1 MKAST
6 FASMILTFGMLVACG
21 GAVSLGQNGGQ
32 LQKGAK
38 CTTCSGAA
46 PADAK
51 QCADGTAIGRD
62 CLSNGDGTCGYE
74 FPACPGDTPA
84 GSPGSKCGTCTGPVQ
99 EDARQCP
106 DGTSFGR
113 ECLYRADGTCGYDF
127 PACPGEAPNCRAP
140 GACGNGAVPT
150 IAKECPDGTAVGYTC
165 NLQANGTCGYSFA
178 CPGDACQ
185 AAECTGP
192 APGAPSVVCPDGSK
206 GGALCSRNKAG
217 TCGWTF
223 RECPA
228 IDAGSPDAR

>member
-74 FPACPGDTPA
+74 FPACPGD
-84 GSPGSKCGTCTGPVQ
+84 
-99 EDARQCP
+99 
-106 DGTSFGR
+106 
-113 ECLYRADGTCGYDF
+113 L
-127 PACPGEAPNCRAP
+127 
-140 GACGNGAVPT
+140 
-150 IAKECPDGTAVGYTC
+150 
-165 NLQANGTCGYSFA
+165 
-178 CPGDACQ
+178 CQ
-185 AAECTGP
+185 ASECTGP
-192 APGAPSVVCPDGSK
+192 GLGAPNFVCPDGST
-206 GGALCSRNKAG
+206 GGPVCSRNKNG
-217 TCGWTF
+217 ICGWNI
-223 RECPA
+223 RQCPA